1 MKTEKNILIAFI
13 LNLIFSLFEFFG
25 GVFTTLICIGIIKL
39 LNGDY

>member
-1 MKTEKNILIAFI
+1 MEKLIICFCVFI
-13 LNLIFSLFEFFG
+13 LAYSIIPTFFG